1 MWTLVVTTLV
11 FAGSV
16 AGGVAVN
23 TTFLDF
29 PDEGDVE
36 KRPLR
41 WRLRSA
47 LIRGRPGR
55 ASRNTA
61 AKLWARPPAPRA
73 VSSPSRKHGDPC
85 SRRGAREGL
94 CRSGG
99 TDGGVA
105 VSAGQFRAS
114 SRAPAATERAD
125 ISDRHSLLT
134 DLPAVLAKI
143 CCSPGGRRDHPA
155 TKAQRSSFHAGLGS
169 DWSDGRNV

>member
-55 ASRNTA
+55 ASQHLA
-61 AKLWARPPAPRA
+61 ARVLP
-73 VSSPSRKHGDPC
+73 G
-85 SRRGAREGL
+85 RGALR
-94 CRSGG
+94 
-99 TDGGVA
+99 
-105 VSAGQFRAS
+105 
-114 SRAPAATERAD
+114 
-125 ISDRHSLLT
+125 
-134 DLPAVLAKI
+134 
-143 CCSPGGRRDHPA
+143 
-155 TKAQRSSFHAGLGS
+155 
-169 DWSDGRNV
+169 